1 MNEKC
6 CDTGCP
12 ISSSFGLLVL
22 RLVVGA
28 SLAMHGWS
36 KFKEPARSGF
46 FENVSHMNA
55 PFESHPKI
63 FGWAAIAAEL
73 GGGVLIALGGL
84 TRLAAFA
91 LVCNFAVAVWKVH
104 LHDPYISPT
113 PGPAMEPAVIYG
125 AISLALLFLG
135 AGRFS
140 IDAMLFGGRGK
151 KGEEHS
157 PADEPIEKF

>member
-1 MNEKC
+1 MSEKC
-6 CDTGCP
+6 SDTGCP

-22 RLVVGA
+22 RLVVGV

-46 FENVSHMNA
+46 FENVSHMDG
-55 PFESHPKI
+55 PFESHPKM
-63 FGWAAIAAEL
+63 FGWAAVGAEL

-84 TRLAAFA
+84 TRLAALA
-91 LVCNFAVAVWKVH
+91 LLCNFAVAVWKVH

-113 PGPAMEPAVIYG
+113 GGKTVEPAVIYG

-140 IDAMLFGGRGK
+140 IDAMLFGGRRK
-151 KGEEHS
+151 KDEDLS